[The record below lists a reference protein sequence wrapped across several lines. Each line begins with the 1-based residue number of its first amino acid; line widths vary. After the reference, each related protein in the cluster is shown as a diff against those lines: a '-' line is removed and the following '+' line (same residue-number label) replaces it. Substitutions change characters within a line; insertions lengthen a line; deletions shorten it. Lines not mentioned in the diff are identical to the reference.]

1 MEEERE
7 VIRWAAEQ
15 LRRRGIEDQGFLL
28 VLCAMLLDGVDYE
41 GAVDALADF
50 WQDAP
55 ERINATLCY
64 RVIVSPGEIV
74 HPRKIMSD
82 ILDDWR
88 KLNDY
93 RISAA
98 KGS

>member
-1 MEEERE
+1 MEEDRE
-7 VIRWAAEQ
+7 TIRWAAEQ

-28 VLCAMLLDGVDYE
+28 VLSAMLLDGADYDT
-41 GAVDALADF
+41 AVEALADF
-50 WQDAP
+50 WRDAP

-82 ILDDWR
+82 ILDEWR
-88 KLNDY
+88 KLHDH

-98 KGS
+98 KGG

>member
-1 MEEERE
+1 MTEDETAQ
-7 VIRWAAEQ
+7 WAAEQ
-15 LRRRGIEDQGFLL
+15 LRRRGIDDAGMWLVVCAGLL
-28 VLCAMLLDGVDYE
+28 E
-41 GAVDALADF
+41 GADYDTAVEALADF

-64 RVIVSPGEIV
+64 RAITSPGELV
-74 HPRKIMSD
+74 HLRKIMSD

-88 KLNDY
+88 KLHDHG
-93 RISAA
+93 ISAA

>member
-1 MEEERE
+1 MVEDRE
-7 VIRWAAEQ
+7 AIRWAAEQ

-28 VLCAMLLDGVDYE
+28 VVCAGLLDGADYDT
-41 GAVDALADF
+41 AVEALADF
-50 WQDAP
+50 WRDAP

-88 KLNDY
+88 KL
-93 RISAA
+93 
-98 KGS
+98 

>member
-1 MEEERE
+1 MEEDRE
-7 VIRWAAEQ
+7 TIRWAAEQ
-15 LRRRGIEDQGFLL
+15 LRRRGIDDIGMWLVVCAGLL
-28 VLCAMLLDGVDYE
+28 E
-41 GAVDALADF
+41 GADYDTAVEALADF
-50 WQDAP
+50 WRDAP

-64 RVIVSPGEIV
+64 RVIASPGELV

-88 KLNDY
+88 NLNDH

>member
-1 MEEERE
+1 MTEDET
-7 VIRWAAEQ
+7 VHWAAEQ
-15 LRRRGIEDQGFLL
+15 LRRRGIDDLGFLL
-28 VLCAMLLDGVDYE
+28 VLSAMLLDGVDYDT
-41 GAVDALADF
+41 AVEALADF
-50 WQDAP
+50 WRDAP

-88 KLNDY
+88 KL
-93 RISAA
+93 
-98 KGS
+98 